1 MPIPRR
7 HLRLDDE
14 PMNSALALLRR
25 DLEVPS
31 GFEPNVSRAAQT
43 ATDRF
48 ATSRT
53 DATDLPLVAIDP
65 PGARDLDQAF
75 ALVRSNAGWVLH
87 YAIADVAAFIVP
99 GDVIDLESRRR
110 GSTLYLPD
118 HKTPLH
124 PPELSEG
131 AASLLPGAARPAVW
145 WKLTFDVEGG
155 LVNTEVRRAT
165 VRVRVA
171 TSYEV
176 ITTILADHDGAT
188 NHEAT
193 NHEAA
198 SAEGVGVSAQSIDL
212 QDPGSDAL
220 GPAAKRGI
228 DLVEVATSLRD
239 FGSLRLS
246 IQADRGGV
254 SLQLPEQDVQVDA
267 SGNVQLLAT
276 PSLPAEEWNA
286 QMSLAT
292 GMAAA
297 ALMLTSKTGLLRT
310 LPSAEPE
317 ILAELRRASEAL
329 GHRWPPDDDA
339 AAGGPNH
346 VYGQWVRSLDPSTP
360 VGAALM
366 LSATKGLRGSG
377 YAAFHGE
384 PPELTTHA
392 AVAAPYAHVTAPL
405 RRLGDRYATEMAL
418 AAYEHRPV
426 PAWVLDQLDDLPQIL
441 NDANRRAASVDRAV
455 IDLLEAA
462 ELASQIG
469 AEFSAVVLSHGRDG
483 LRVQVTDPPVI
494 ADAIGEANDGDTVR
508 VRLSDA
514 DPMKRLTRFKVVP
527 QPAD

>member
-1 MPIPRR
+1 M
-7 HLRLDDE
+7 
-14 PMNSALALLRR
+14 
-25 DLEVPS
+25 
-31 GFEPNVSRAAQT
+31 
-43 ATDRF
+43 
-48 ATSRT
+48 
-53 DATDLPLVAIDP
+53 
-65 PGARDLDQAF
+65 
-75 ALVRSNAGWVLH
+75 
-87 YAIADVAAFIVP
+87 
-99 GDVIDLESRRR
+99 
-110 GSTLYLPD
+110 
-118 HKTPLH
+118 
-124 PPELSEG
+124 
-131 AASLLPGAARPAVW
+131 W

-297 ALMLTSKTGLLRT
+297 ALMLTSKPAYSARSPAPSLKFSPSCDGRPR
-310 LPSAEPE
+310 PSAT
-317 ILAELRRASEAL
+317 
-329 GHRWPPDDDA
+329 D
-339 AAGGPNH
+339 GP
-346 VYGQWVRSLDPSTP
+346 
-360 VGAALM
+360 
-366 LSATKGLRGSG
+366 
-377 YAAFHGE
+377 
-384 PPELTTHA
+384 LTTMPPQ
-392 AVAAPYAHVTAPL
+392 AAPTTCTANGFG
-405 RRLGDRYATEMAL
+405 RLIRPPRSGPRSCSAPPRGC
-418 AAYEHRPV
+418 AARGMQRFTV
-426 PAWVLDQLDDLPQIL
+426 
-441 NDANRRAASVDRAV
+441 N
-455 IDLLEAA
+455 
-462 ELASQIG
+462 
-469 AEFSAVVLSHGRDG
+469 
-483 LRVQVTDPPVI
+483 PP
-494 ADAIGEANDGDTVR
+494 N
-508 VRLSDA
+508 
-514 DPMKRLTRFKVVP
+514 
-527 QPAD
+527 